1 MSWGWWVAIVPVFCF
16 GYAYFGYPG
25 LLWLWSRGRPPLRRA
40 AEPEEWPSVTV
51 VLPVYNEVRVIGR
64 TLDSLLAIDYPK
76 DRFGILVVSDAST
89 DGTDEAVRGYAD
101 RGVELLRLAERS
113 GKTGAENAAA
123 VAIRGE
129 IVINT
134 DATIRILP
142 DALKPLVASFTDP
155 TVGVAS
161 GRDVSVGALD
171 VEASQGESRY
181 VGYEMWLRGLETRC
195 GGIVGASGCFY
206 ANRRHLHDHLFPT
219 ALSRDFASALIAIE
233 HGYRAISVDEAVC
246 LVPRA
251 ASLEVEYR
259 RKTRTMARGLETLW
273 YKRALLNP
281 FRYGRYSWML
291 FSHKLARW
299 LVFLT
304 APLLPIGLAIAA
316 PASALAKVGLA
327 AVAGGTL
334 VAWLAWKGP
343 QGIRDLHWSLR
354 TAAFGL
360 ASSVAGLVAWTK
372 AIRGEL
378 NPVWEPTRRPD
389 MGGGK
394 AG

>member
-1 MSWGWWVAIVPVFCF
+1 
-16 GYAYFGYPG
+16 
-25 LLWLWSRGRPPLRRA
+25 
-40 AEPEEWPSVTV
+40 VTV
-51 VLPVYNEVRVIGR
+51 VLPVYNEVRVIAR
-64 TLDSLLAIDYPK
+64 TLDSLLAIDYPR
-76 DRFGILVVSDAST
+76 DRFSVLVVSDAST
-89 DGTDEAVRGYAD
+89 DGTDDVVREYAD

-113 GKTGAENAAA
+113 GKTGAENAAGA
-123 VAIRGE
+123 MIRGE
-129 IVINT
+129 IVVNT

-142 DALKPLVASFTDP
+142 DALKPLVASFSDP

-161 GRDVSVGALD
+161 GRDLSVGAIE
-171 VEASQGESRY
+171 VEASQGESGY

-219 ALSRDFASALIAIE
+219 ALSRDFAAALIAIE
-233 HGYRAISVDEAVC
+233 HGYRAISVERAVC

-259 RKTRTMARGLETLW
+259 RKARTMARGLETLW
-273 YKRALLNP
+273 YKQALLNP
-281 FRYGRYSWML
+281 ARYGRFAWML
-291 FSHKLARW
+291 FSHKLVRW

-304 APLLPIGLAIAA
+304 APLLPVGLAIAA
-316 PASALAKVGLA
+316 PGSIVAAAALAAFGVG
-327 AVAGGTL
+327 VL
-334 VAWLAWKGP
+334 VALVAWKGP
-343 QGIRDLHWSLR
+343 ARVRDVHWLFR

-360 ASSVAGLVAWTK
+360 ASSVAGLEAWSK

-378 NPVWEPTRRPD
+378 NPVWEPTRRPE